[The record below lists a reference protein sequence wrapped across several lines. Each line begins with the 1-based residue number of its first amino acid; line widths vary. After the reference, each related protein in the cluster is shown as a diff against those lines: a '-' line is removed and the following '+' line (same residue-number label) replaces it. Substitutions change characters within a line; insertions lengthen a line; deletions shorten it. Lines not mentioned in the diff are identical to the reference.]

1 MSDIKP
7 EPKSEETKVEDTKQT
22 TLPAPEAPQQ
32 GMKLQQGNADIIT
45 IKLLESIQN
54 VGIRQVKLLE
64 AIASKQG
71 IDVTAIK

>member
-1 MSDIKP
+1 MTDLPVKP
-7 EPKSEETKVEDTKQT
+7 EETKVEDTKQT
-22 TLPAPEAPQQ
+22 TLQPESPQQ

-54 VGIRQVKLLE
+54 IGIRQVKLLE